1 MSPQNL
7 RRSTWYWLN
16 MFRGYPSSIFARLP
30 GVLSTWWFSISGIDA
45 LGRDDWRMTH
55 LVLTKCVLLKD
66 VKSSIYNHVISF
78 ILVAYAFIF
87 FCPIDKK
94 IYDII
99 MFTCFFLKSNFVYS
113 ILFSISES
121 TMEHHGAWW
130 SQKFAP
136 QAAFISR
143 LGELARSACVV
154 LTVCTG
160 ALLLAATKLLDGV
173 NATTNKVRQEGMVEA

>member
-1 MSPQNL
+1 MVLAQHVS
-7 RRSTWYWLN
+7 
-16 MFRGYPSSIFARLP
+16 GLP
-30 GVLSTWWFSISGIDA
+30 VFDFCAVTGVLSTWWFSVSGIDA

-55 LVLTKCVLLKD
+55 LVLTKCVLLKAP
-66 VKSSIYNHVISF
+66 F
-78 ILVAYAFIF
+78 IIIWYHLYWLHRPFIF

-94 IYDII
+94 IYDI
-99 MFTCFFLKSNFVYS
+99 FKCSLVFFQKSI
-113 ILFSISES
+113 ILCTPYFSPFQSLMI
-121 TMEHHGAWW
+121 HGASWSFR

-160 ALLLAATKLLDGV
+160 SLLLAATKLLDGLK
-173 NATTNKVRQEGMVEA
+173 ATTNKVRQEGMVEA